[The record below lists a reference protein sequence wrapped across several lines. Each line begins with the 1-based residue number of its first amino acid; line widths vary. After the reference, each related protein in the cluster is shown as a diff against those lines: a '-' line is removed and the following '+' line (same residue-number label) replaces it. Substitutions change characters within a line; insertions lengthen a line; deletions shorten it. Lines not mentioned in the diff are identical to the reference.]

1 MTINPQFPSA
11 APARAPADPKGRREA
26 SMSAQT
32 NNAVKTRHRM
42 RAQRLA
48 EARERRR
55 RLDPAQV
62 ARERR
67 IDEAA
72 VDVEEAW
79 EARAAA
85 QAAGQA
91 AELAAAGA
99 IERLV
104 GEKLTVGDVSSL
116 TGIDTSTVRRLR
128 QLRSADGIAA
138 KETSR

>member
-1 MTINPQFPSA
+1 
-11 APARAPADPKGRREA
+11 
-26 SMSAQT
+26 MSAQT

-79 EARAAA
+79 EGRAAA

-104 GEKLTVGDVSSL
+104 GEKLTVGDVSAL
-116 TGIDTSTVRRLR
+116 TGIDPSTVRRLR
-128 QLRSADGIAA
+128 QLKSTEGAA
-138 KETSR
+138 KETTR

>member
-1 MTINPQFPSA
+1 
-11 APARAPADPKGRREA
+11 
-26 SMSAQT
+26 MSAQT

-104 GEKLTVGDVSSL
+104 GEKLTVGDVSAL
-116 TGIDTSTVRRLR
+116 TGIDPGTVRRLR
-128 QLRSADGIAA
+128 QLRSADGAA
-138 KETSR
+138 KEATR